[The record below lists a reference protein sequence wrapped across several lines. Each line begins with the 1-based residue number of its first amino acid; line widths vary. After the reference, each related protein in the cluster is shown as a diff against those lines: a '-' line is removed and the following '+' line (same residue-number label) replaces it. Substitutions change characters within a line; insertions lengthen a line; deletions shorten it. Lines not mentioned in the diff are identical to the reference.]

1 MKCYGHFLLIVLI
14 IKLKCQ
20 IPKQFGAVVM
30 SQRVK
35 LNQKYDLFEI
45 VQSLVPLCTDSVTI
59 LPSSGQS
66 CILRLL

>member
-45 VQSLVPLCTDSVTI
+45 DTVPGSI
-59 LPSSGQS
+59 MY
-66 CILRLL
+66 